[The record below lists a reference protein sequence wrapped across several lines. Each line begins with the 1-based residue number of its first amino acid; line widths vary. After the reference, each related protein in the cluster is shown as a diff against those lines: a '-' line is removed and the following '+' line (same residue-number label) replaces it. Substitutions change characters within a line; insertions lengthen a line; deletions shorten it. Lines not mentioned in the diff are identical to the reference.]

1 MTFNRILVATLL
13 GMALVTGAPHVNAAG
28 QPQTATDTQQSLV
41 TATGTVFDSFGD
53 PVLGATVREKGNP
66 SNACATDLD
75 GNYTLKVRPGAELE
89 ISFVGCE
96 TAVFKAGEGVET
108 TLKEDSHVLDDVVVV
123 GFGTQ
128 KKVNLTGAVGVA
140 TAKDIA
146 ARPVKNATEAL
157 QGLIPGLQLTRNAGD
172 VETNMSIN
180 IRGVGTIGEGSSGE
194 PLVLIDGMEGDIN
207 TVNPQDIETIS
218 VLKDAASSSIYGSRA
233 AFGVIMITTKKGSE
247 GKVVVNYSN
256 SFRWASPIGMPSSMN
271 SYDFAVYYNEA
282 AANANWGVQFDD
294 ATLKN
299 MIEFQEN
306 GGSNM
311 GGLPTNGEV
320 WGKPAGDPFTRAYA
334 NTDWYSELYRD
345 NAFSQEHN
353 ASISGGNGNV
363 NYFASIGYLDYNG
376 MLRHGHDGQKRYNAA
391 GKFSAKL
398 ASWVTFNYSAR
409 FVRTDLDRPS
419 RFDNGLYDK
428 IGRQTW
434 PNLPVYDENGYYF
447 NSNADTPAMSLAL
460 GGVRT
465 VQRDQL
471 YQQAGVVIE
480 PIKNWVT
487 HVEFNYSTDNSER
500 RSTFLPY
507 YNHKVDGSVDDTQGD
522 SRLEQSL
529 AKNNYMNWNI
539 YSDYSW
545 TMNENHNFKVML
557 GFQSEEMRQSSFWAR
572 GYGLQDEELPELD
585 LITGLQGN
593 GKERN
598 PDIGGYRNQWS
609 IMGFFGRVN
618 YDYKGRYLIEGNIR
632 YDGSSRFR
640 SGRRWTW
647 APSFSLGWN
656 IAQEEFW
663 RDFTPYCNLLKLRAS
678 YGSLAN
684 QNTNVWYPTYRTM
697 SIGQANGSWLIN
709 GKRPATTWVNG
720 LVSSALTWEKV
731 RTWNI
736 ALDWGLFNNRLTG
749 TFDAFIRYTDD
760 MVGPAVQL
768 PATLGLNPPSA
779 NNCDLKTN
787 GWELTLAW
795 RDRTAFGLNYGV
807 SFNLSD
813 ARTYI
818 RNYPGNA
825 TRSIWSHNNGREINE
840 IWGYET
846 IGIAKSNA
854 EMEAHLEAVG
864 GQESLGWDWGEGDIM
879 YRDLDGNPGIN
890 SGAETLDDHGDL
902 KVIGNET
909 PRLFYGI
916 DLNASYK
923 GFDIR
928 AFFQGVGKR
937 DFFSYSPIFWGVT
950 SNMWWSAA
958 LGEHQDYYRGKD
970 LGLPDRIIPANT
982 DAYYP
987 RPVFAQDKNQKAQ
1000 TRYLQDASYIRLKN
1014 LQVGYTIPQELS
1026 RKFFVQNLR
1035 LYVSVDNLWTHTKL
1049 SKVFDPE
1056 TIKGGYNGSYGNAYP
1071 LSRTWAFGLSLT
1083 L

>member
-1 MTFNRILVATLL
+1 M
-13 GMALVTGAPHVNAAG
+13 
-28 QPQTATDTQQSLV
+28 
-41 TATGTVFDSFGD
+41 
-53 PVLGATVREKGNP
+53 
-66 SNACATDLD
+66 
-75 GNYTLKVRPGAELE
+75 
-89 ISFVGCE
+89 
-96 TAVFKAGEGVET
+96 
-108 TLKEDSHVLDDVVVV
+108 
-123 GFGTQ
+123 
-128 KKVNLTGAVGVA
+128 
-140 TAKDIA
+140 
-146 ARPVKNATEAL
+146 
-157 QGLIPGLQLTRNAGD
+157 
-172 VETNMSIN
+172 
-180 IRGVGTIGEGSSGE
+180 
-194 PLVLIDGMEGDIN
+194 
-207 TVNPQDIETIS
+207 
-218 VLKDAASSSIYGSRA
+218 
-233 AFGVIMITTKKGSE
+233 
-247 GKVVVNYSN
+247 
-256 SFRWASPIGMPSSMN
+256 
-271 SYDFAVYYNEA
+271 
-282 AANANWGVQFDD
+282 
-294 ATLKN
+294 
-299 MIEFQEN
+299 
-306 GGSNM
+306 
-311 GGLPTNGEV
+311 
-320 WGKPAGDPFTRAYA
+320 
-334 NTDWYSELYRD
+334 
-345 NAFSQEHN
+345 
-353 ASISGGNGNV
+353 
-363 NYFASIGYLDYNG
+363 
-376 MLRHGHDGQKRYNAA
+376 
-391 GKFSAKL
+391 
-398 ASWVTFNYSAR
+398 
-409 FVRTDLDRPS
+409 
-419 RFDNGLYDK
+419 
-428 IGRQTW
+428 
-434 PNLPVYDENGYYF
+434 
-447 NSNADTPAMSLAL
+447 
-460 GGVRT
+460 
-465 VQRDQL
+465 
-471 YQQAGVVIE
+471 
-480 PIKNWVT
+480 
-487 HVEFNYSTDNSER
+487 
-500 RSTFLPY
+500 
-507 YNHKVDGSVDDTQGD
+507 
-522 SRLEQSL
+522 
-529 AKNNYMNWNI
+529 
-539 YSDYSW
+539 
-545 TMNENHNFKVML
+545 
-557 GFQSEEMRQSSFWAR
+557 
-572 GYGLQDEELPELD
+572 DEELPELD

-684 QNTNVWYPTYRTM
+684 QNTKVWYPTYRTM

-795 RDRTAFGLNYGV
+795 RDRTSFGLNYGV

-818 RNYPGNA
+818 RHYPGNA
-825 TRSIWSHNNGREINE
+825 TQSIWKYNNGREINE
-840 IWGYET
+840 IWGFET
-846 IGIAKSNA
+846 VGIAKSQA
-854 EMEAHLEAVG
+854 EMDAHLEAVG
-864 GQESLGWDWGEGDIM
+864 GQTAIGSKWAEGDIM
-879 YRDLDGNPGIN
+879 YADLDGNPGITR
-890 SGAETLDDHGDL
+890 GAETLDDHGDL
-902 KVIGNET
+902 KVIGNST

-937 DFFSYSPIFWGVT
+937 DFFAGTPIFWGVYG
-950 SNMWWSAA
+950 NQWWSAA
-958 LGEHQDYYRGKD
+958 LGEHQDYYRSED
-970 LGLPDRIIPANT
+970 IGLPDRIIPANT

-987 RPVFAQDKNQKAQ
+987 RPIFDDTKNQQTQ

-1049 SKVFDPE
+1049 SKLFDPE
-1056 TIKGGYNGSYGNAYP
+1056 TIGGGYNGYGNAYP
-1071 LSRTWAFGLSLT
+1071 LTRTWAFGLSLT

>member
-140 TAKDIA
+140 TSKDIA

-247 GKVVVNYSN
+247 GKVFVNYSN

-311 GGLPTNGEV
+311 GGLPTNGDV

-398 ASWVTFNYSAR
+398 
-409 FVRTDLDRPS
+409 
-419 RFDNGLYDK
+419 
-428 IGRQTW
+428 
-434 PNLPVYDENGYYF
+434 
-447 NSNADTPAMSLAL
+447 
-460 GGVRT
+460 
-465 VQRDQL
+465 
-471 YQQAGVVIE
+471 
-480 PIKNWVT
+480 
-487 HVEFNYSTDNSER
+487 
-500 RSTFLPY
+500 
-507 YNHKVDGSVDDTQGD
+507 
-522 SRLEQSL
+522 
-529 AKNNYMNWNI
+529 
-539 YSDYSW
+539 
-545 TMNENHNFKVML
+545 
-557 GFQSEEMRQSSFWAR
+557 
-572 GYGLQDEELPELD
+572 
-585 LITGLQGN
+585 
-593 GKERN
+593 
-598 PDIGGYRNQWS
+598 
-609 IMGFFGRVN
+609 
-618 YDYKGRYLIEGNIR
+618 
-632 YDGSSRFR
+632 
-640 SGRRWTW
+640 
-647 APSFSLGWN
+647 
-656 IAQEEFW
+656 
-663 RDFTPYCNLLKLRAS
+663 
-678 YGSLAN
+678 
-684 QNTNVWYPTYRTM
+684 
-697 SIGQANGSWLIN
+697 
-709 GKRPATTWVNG
+709 
-720 LVSSALTWEKV
+720 
-731 RTWNI
+731 
-736 ALDWGLFNNRLTG
+736 
-749 TFDAFIRYTDD
+749 
-760 MVGPAVQL
+760 
-768 PATLGLNPPSA
+768 
-779 NNCDLKTN
+779 
-787 GWELTLAW
+787 
-795 RDRTAFGLNYGV
+795 
-807 SFNLSD
+807 
-813 ARTYI
+813 
-818 RNYPGNA
+818 
-825 TRSIWSHNNGREINE
+825 
-840 IWGYET
+840 
-846 IGIAKSNA
+846 
-854 EMEAHLEAVG
+854 
-864 GQESLGWDWGEGDIM
+864 
-879 YRDLDGNPGIN
+879 
-890 SGAETLDDHGDL
+890 
-902 KVIGNET
+902 
-909 PRLFYGI
+909 
-916 DLNASYK
+916 
-923 GFDIR
+923 
-928 AFFQGVGKR
+928 
-937 DFFSYSPIFWGVT
+937 T
-950 SNMWWSAA
+950 S
-958 LGEHQDYYRGKD
+958 
-970 LGLPDRIIPANT
+970 
-982 DAYYP
+982 
-987 RPVFAQDKNQKAQ
+987 
-1000 TRYLQDASYIRLKN
+1000 
-1014 LQVGYTIPQELS
+1014 
-1026 RKFFVQNLR
+1026 
-1035 LYVSVDNLWTHTKL
+1035 
-1049 SKVFDPE
+1049 
-1056 TIKGGYNGSYGNAYP
+1056 
-1071 LSRTWAFGLSLT
+1071 
-1083 L
+1083 